1 MSFSKSHGSP
11 FDRGRMDAYYGRPS
25 NPHIWLDGCGVKKVL
40 REDMTKDQIN
50 EYNLGFESEDDRKNW
65 R

>member
-1 MSFSKSHGSP
+1 MSINETHGSP
-11 FDRGRMDAYYGRPS
+11 FDRGRMDAYYFRPY

-40 REDMTKDQIN
+40 REDMTQDQIN
-50 EYNLGFESEDDRKNW
+50 EYKLGFESEDDRKNW

>member
-1 MSFSKSHGSP
+1 
-11 FDRGRMDAYYGRPS
+11 MDAYYGRPS
-25 NPHIWLDGCGVKKVL
+25 DPHIWLDGCGVKKVL
-40 REDMTKDQIN
+40 REDMTQKQIN